1 MNGRRKLIL
10 SLLSL
15 LSAFVLFAVA
25 ACDGASTE
33 NSSATPSEDSLTPSS
48 EDISYPDESEIEDP
62 ESLALSSTE
71 ETSSEASSETSSAKS
86 SAVKKPYSFAPKYA
100 VVYEPAVDY
109 FHYEKGADKKVKPA
123 STAKL
128 MTAIVALSLL
138 SPEET
143 LTVGDELDLVAKD
156 ASRVGLSKGDAM
168 TVRELIYGLM
178 VASGGDA
185 AYTLA
190 AAAGKKLL
198 PGETSPKKL
207 IDAFMK
213 AVNEAADL
221 NELTAVCN
229 FVTPDGNDAEN
240 GLVTARAMAII
251 AAEAIKNEVIKEATS
266 AKSHTFRYTST
277 GKEKTYYN
285 TNKLLRNTS
294 EYYSSYADG
303 IKTGTTSEAGNCLV
317 AGVRFGERYFIIV
330 DLGAKSD
337 EYRYKD
343 VLELIKMCKTFP
355 EIELPPESSDPEAS
369 SDVSDVSDP
378 ESSVVSDP
386 EASSDVSD
394 VSEPEIS
401 SDVSDVSDPETSSNV
416 SDVSEPEISSDVSDV
431 SEPETPSDVSDPASS
446 ESESSEPES
455 SESESSEP
463 EPSSDVSEP
472 ETSSDGSNENTTSVP
487 PEYGNE

>member
-1 MNGRRKLIL
+1 MNGRRKLFL

-25 ACDGASTE
+25 ACDGISTD
-33 NSSATPSEDSLTPSS
+33 NSSAAPSEDSLTPSS

-62 ESLALSSTE
+62 ESLALSSAE
-71 ETSSEASSETSSAKS
+71 ETSSEASSEVSSAKS

-156 ASRVGLSKGDAM
+156 ASRVGLSKGDVM

-190 AAAGKKLL
+190 AAAGEKLL
-198 PGETSPKKL
+198 PGETSPEKL

-251 AAEAIKNEVIKEATS
+251 AAEAIKNDVVKEATS

-285 TNKLLRNTS
+285 TNKLLRNTG
-294 EYYSSYADG
+294 EYYSSHADG

-317 AGVRFGERYFIIV
+317 AGVNIGERYFIIV

-355 EIELPPESSDPEAS
+355 EIELPPESSEVSEPDSSENSDPEAS

-378 ESSVVSDP
+378 E
-386 EASSDVSD
+386 AS
-394 VSEPEIS
+394 
-401 SDVSDVSDPETSSNV
+401 SDVSDPET
-416 SDVSEPEISSDVSDV
+416 SSDVSDV
-431 SEPETPSDVSDPASS
+431 SEPETSSDVSDPEASS
-446 ESESSEPES
+446 DVSEASDPETSSDVS
-455 SESESSEP
+455 DSEA
-463 EPSSDVSEP
+463 SSDVSEP
-472 ETSSDGSNENTTSVP
+472 GTSSDGSNENTTSVP
-487 PEYGNE
+487 PESGNE

>member
-1 MNGRRKLIL
+1 MIEREVGGTFMNGRRKLVL

-25 ACDGASTE
+25 ACDGVSTD
-33 NSSATPSEDSLTPSS
+33 NSSAAPSEDSLTPSS
-48 EDISYPDESEIEDP
+48 EDVSYPDESEIEDP
-62 ESLALSSTE
+62 ESLALSSAE

-86 SAVKKPYSFAPKYA
+86 SVVKKPYSFAPKYA
-100 VVYEPAVDY
+100 VVYEPAVDH

-168 TVRELIYGLM
+168 TVRELVYGLM

-198 PGETSPKKL
+198 PGETSPEKL

-240 GLVTARAMAII
+240 GLVTARAMAVI
-251 AAEAIKNEVIKEATS
+251 AAEAIKNDVIKEATS

-285 TNKLLRNTS
+285 TNKLLRNTG
-294 EYYSSYADG
+294 EYYSSHADG

-317 AGVRFGERYFIIV
+317 AGVNIGGRYFIIV

-355 EIELPPESSDPEAS
+355 EIEFPPESSEVSEPDS
-369 SDVSDVSDP
+369 SENSDP
-378 ESSVVSDP
+378 ETS
-386 EASSDVSD
+386 SD
-394 VSEPEIS
+394 VSEPETS
-401 SDVSDVSDPETSSNV
+401 SDVSDVSDPETSSDA
-416 SDVSEPEISSDVSDV
+416 SDAETSSDTSG
-431 SEPETPSDVSDPASS
+431 P
-446 ESESSEPES
+446 ESSETES

-463 EPSSDVSEP
+463 EPSSDASEP

-487 PEYGNE
+487 PEDGNE